1 MKRISPKSLFSL
13 SSSSSSS
20 FSSSPYSILVSHFS
34 TSALSHPSRRQEEES
49 RNVRVSVWWDFENCH
64 LPAGVNVF
72 KVAHSI
78 TAAIRA
84 SGIKGPLT
92 ITAFGDVL
100 QLSRTNQEALSSTGI
115 NIAHVPRGGKNS
127 ADRSLLVDLM
137 YWVSQNPPPA
147 HLFLISGDRDFA
159 SILHRLRMNNYNI
172 LLASPETAP
181 NVLCSAASIMWH
193 WNSLV
198 RGEKLIGRHFNQ
210 PPDGPYGSWYGHYKV
225 PLEDPFLVTERSAC
239 SRIDVVAEIASE
251 SKIRPVP
258 VAEIASESKIR
269 PVPKSVLR
277 QIRQI
282 LNSYPKGISITDL
295 RAELNKGTVSIDKD
309 LFGYGKF
316 SRFLLSMRHILELQ
330 SKGDG
335 QFLVLGVTQKAPE
348 PFESSQGTCRNG
360 EQDLSKSLKLIGG
373 TCRNGEQDLSKSLK
387 LNGEEIHKT
396 GAVDSKSTLLLS
408 PEVNVEKP
416 PRKVQQAPA
425 VSDKAAGMDLLSPEV
440 NVEKHPRKVQQAPAL
455 SDKVADMDLQEPSK
469 EVRKPPPT
477 NKEVVGLV
485 SAQEDAGHLPSV
497 IEQQDS
503 ASQVGFFKKN
513 WQRWFGGKDYQMKS
527 LNIQQKCIDSGDNS
541 KKISHRTPGKL
552 CISGDSLDKTKVEE
566 KFMRS
571 PSPDGDPV
579 HLASPSSSSDK
590 SGHESKV
597 ATSAEPCS
605 DKAATSSG
613 FVHRIWIRCKFW
625 SSSSDSVTLD
635 DQTSEKLNQVDNK
648 SQMHQ
653 EFSKDSFWCDM
664 ESFLDSRRGS
674 AIVSQS
680 RTREQL
686 AQSLQKEG
694 PLILRDLSEGDMLNL
709 VNLLISEKKWVEE
722 CSSQIPPFKYTRSVG
737 TKSSLGHP
745 GAANRL
751 SSIFLVT
758 AAKSNKHKVTERDE
772 ERKVQNISHAGV
784 SGPVINKPSDR
795 SRNDVL
801 ADCQKLV
808 SEILEKYPE
817 GYNLGSFRKL
827 FLERYDYHLDVRK
840 LGYQKLASLIQ
851 IMPGVKIEC
860 TYIVPNVPCG
870 SDPGMFSPD
879 IQEHNCRHPLSN
891 SDSELSQTSKKSDDS
906 DSTWDELGPVSDV
919 SMDRKE
925 GQPVPSSKT
934 VEETKR
940 QPYPDYE
947 PSVSDDEF
955 SDSEEETS
963 TVTRPGRQQ
972 KLGINEEDSS
982 LLQILDSWYS
992 SKENEDSNG
1001 KSENV
1006 NGMADCSTKVIEPS
1020 ASPELASKS
1029 ATLLVNFGKKSRP
1042 QKNYNFVSDTVEN
1055 NKDKLIDGILG
1066 SMKKSGESRVCK
1078 AEG

>member
-1 MKRISPKSLFSL
+1 MKPISPKTLFSL
-13 SSSSSSS
+13 L
-20 FSSSPYSILVSHFS
+20 FLFLFVVSLFDS
-34 TSALSHPSRRQEEES
+34 
-49 RNVRVSVWWDFENCH
+49 H
-64 LPAGVNVF
+64 LPFLDICSESPVAATRGGIAECEGFGVVGFRELQFACRCQCLQGRSLHYCGDQGQWNQG
-72 KVAHSI
+72 APYYHRLRRRG
-78 TAAIRA
+78 AALQDQ
-84 SGIKGPLT
+84 SGG
-92 ITAFGDVL
+92 AFVHRD
-100 QLSRTNQEALSSTGI
+100 QHCSR
-115 NIAHVPRGGKNS
+115 GKNS

-210 PPDGPYGSWYGHYKV
+210 PPDGPYGSC
-225 PLEDPFLVTERSAC
+225 E
-239 SRIDVVAEIASE
+239 VAEIASE
-251 SKIRPVP
+251 CKICPVP

-309 LFGYGKF
+309 LYGYGKF
-316 SRFLLSMRHILELQ
+316 SRFLFSMQHILELQ

-348 PFESSQGTCRNG
+348 PFESS
-360 EQDLSKSLKLIGG
+360 
-373 TCRNGEQDLSKSLK
+373 
-387 LNGEEIHKT
+387 
-396 GAVDSKSTLLLS
+396 
-408 PEVNVEKP
+408 PVNVEKP

-425 VSDKAAGMDLLSPEV
+425 VSDKVAGMDLLSPEV
-440 NVEKHPRKVQQAPAL
+440 NVEKPTRKVQQAPAL
-455 SDKVADMDLQEPSK
+455 SDKVADMDPQEPSK
-469 EVRKPPPT
+469 EVQKPPQLT
-477 NKEVVGLV
+477 
-485 SAQEDAGHLPSV
+485 
-497 IEQQDS
+497 
-503 ASQVGFFKKN
+503 
-513 WQRWFGGKDYQMKS
+513 KS
-527 LNIQQKCIDSGDNS
+527 LLN
-541 KKISHRTPGKL
+541 RT
-552 CISGDSLDKTKVEE
+552 
-566 KFMRS
+566 
-571 PSPDGDPV
+571 
-579 HLASPSSSSDK
+579 
-590 SGHESKV
+590 ESKV
-597 ATSAEPCS
+597 ATRPEPPS
-605 DKAATSSG
+605 DKAGTSS
-613 FVHRIWIRCKFW
+613 
-625 SSSSDSVTLD
+625 
-635 DQTSEKLNQVDNK
+635 EKNG
-648 SQMHQ
+648 
-653 EFSKDSFWCDM
+653 W
-664 ESFLDSRRGS
+664 
-674 AIVSQS
+674 
-680 RTREQL
+680 
-686 AQSLQKEG
+686 
-694 PLILRDLSEGDMLNL
+694 
-709 VNLLISEKKWVEE
+709 KK
-722 CSSQIPPFKYTRSVG
+722 CPSQIPPFQIYSISW
-737 TKSSLGHP
+737 TKSSLGH
-745 GAANRL
+745 L
-751 SSIFLVT
+751 VQQISELYLLVT
-758 AAKSNKHKVTERDE
+758 AAKSNKQKKVTEHDE

-851 IMPGVKIEC
+851 VMPGVKIES
-860 TYIVPNVPCG
+860 TYIVPSSNVPCG
-870 SDPGMFSPD
+870 SDLGMFSPD
-879 IQEHNCRHPLSN
+879 IQEDNSCHPLSN
-891 SDSELSQTSKKSDDS
+891 SDSELSETPRKSDDS
-906 DSTWDELGPVSDV
+906 DSTWDELGPISDI
-919 SMDRKE
+919 SLDRKE
-925 GQPVPSSKT
+925 VQPVPSSKA

-963 TVTRPGRQQ
+963 TLTRPGRQG
-972 KLGINEEDSS
+972 KLGINKEESS

-992 SKENEDSNG
+992 SKENEDSKG

-1006 NGMADCSTKVIEPS
+1006 NGMVDCSTNVVEPS

-1029 ATLLVNFGKKSRP
+1029 AKLLDNFGKKSRP
-1042 QKNYNFVSDTVEN
+1042 QKNYDFVSDTVEN

-1066 SMKKSGESRVCK
+1066 SLKKSVTSMASAQLNIPDKALLVKLYRDELAKKRATTAATSKKKQAAGKSKERAPVVLEEIVESLPKKSPLTKRQKRDSTIDRQNKAVSGSEEKSIAMTFEPDSSMKLLSFGISSFKEPTKFLDKSYQFLLPANDLFLKGKKMEDAFNTGILSSFQGADDEVDAGGVDKSPRNGENLDA
-1078 AEG
+1078 AEGQNAAAGAGSIQKDASLV

>member
-1 MKRISPKSLFSL
+1 MKPISPKTLFSL

-20 FSSSPYSILVSHFS
+20 FSLSPYSILVSHFS
-34 TSALSHPSRRQEEES
+34 TAALSHPSRRYEEES

-239 SRIDVVAEIASE
+239 SRIDEVAEIASE
-251 SKIRPVP
+251 SNIRPVP
-258 VAEIASESKIR
+258 VAESASESKIR
-269 PVPKSVLR
+269 PVPKSILW

-309 LFGYGKF
+309 LYGYGKF

-348 PFESSQGTCRNG
+348 PFESSP
-360 EQDLSKSLKLIGG
+360 G

-387 LNGEEIHKT
+387 LNGEGRHKN
-396 GAVDSKSTLLLS
+396 GAVDSKSTFLLS

-416 PRKVQQAPA
+416 PRKVLQGPA
-425 VSDKAAGMDLLSPEV
+425 VSDKVAGMDLLSPEV
-440 NVEKHPRKVQQAPAL
+440 NVEKPPRKVLQAPAL
-455 SDKVADMDLQEPSK
+455 SDKVADMDPQEPSK
-469 EVRKPPPT
+469 EVQNPPPID
-477 NKEVVGLV
+477 KEVVEPV
-485 SAQEDAGHLPSV
+485 SPQEDAGHLPSV

-503 ASQVGFFKKN
+503 ASQVGFFKKM
-513 WQRWFGGKDYQMKS
+513 WQRWFGGKDSQMKS
-527 LNIQQKCIDSGDNS
+527 LNLQQKCIDSGDNS
-541 KKISHRTPGKL
+541 EKISHSTPEKL
-552 CISGDSLDKTKVEE
+552 CISGDSLDKTKFEE
-566 KFMRS
+566 KCMRS
-571 PSPDGDPV
+571 PSPDADPV
-579 HLASPSSSSDK
+579 HLASLSSSSDK
-590 SGHESKV
+590 SRHESKV

-613 FVHRIWIRCKFW
+613 FVHRILIRCKFC
-625 SSSSDSVTLD
+625 SSSSDSITLD
-635 DQTSEKLNQVDNK
+635 DQTSEKLNQVDSN

-664 ESFLDSRRGS
+664 ESFLDSPRGS
-674 AIVSQS
+674 AFVSQS
-680 RTREQL
+680 RTREQM

-694 PLILRDLSEGDMLNL
+694 PLILRDLCEGDMLNL

-722 CSSQIPPFKYTRSVG
+722 CPSQIPPFKYTRSVG
-737 TKSSLGHP
+737 TKSSLGNP

-758 AAKSNKHKVTERDE
+758 AAKSNRQKVTERDE

-795 SRNDVL
+795 SRNDIL

-851 IMPGVKIEC
+851 IMPGVKIES
-860 TYIVPNVPCG
+860 TYIVPSSNVPRG

-879 IQEHNCRHPLSN
+879 IQEDNSRHPLSN

-919 SMDRKE
+919 SLDRKE
-925 GQPVPSSKT
+925 VQPVPRSKA
-934 VEETKR
+934 VDETER
-940 QPYPDYE
+940 QSYPDYE

-963 TVTRPGRQQ
+963 TVTRPGRQR

-992 SKENEDSNG
+992 SKENEDCKG
-1001 KSENV
+1001 QSENV
-1006 NGMADCSTKVIEPS
+1006 NGMVDCSTNVVEPS

-1029 ATLLVNFGKKSRP
+1029 ATLLDNFGKKSRP

-1066 SMKKSGESRVCK
+1066 SLKKSGVSRVCK

>member
-1 MKRISPKSLFSL
+1 MKPISPKTLLSL

-20 FSSSPYSILVSHFS
+20 FSLSPYSILVSHFS
-34 TSALSHPSRRQEEES
+34 TSALSHPLRRHEEGS
-49 RNVRVSVWWDFENCH
+49 RNVRVSVWWDFENCN
-64 LPAGVNVF
+64 LPVGVNVF

-92 ITAFGDVL
+92 ITAFGDVV

-225 PLEDPFLVTERSAC
+225 PLEDPFLFTERSAC
-239 SRIDVVAEIASE
+239 SRIGEVAEITSE
-251 SKIRPVP
+251 CKIRPVP

-295 RAELNKGTVSIDKD
+295 RAELNNSTVSIDKD
-309 LFGYGKF
+309 LYGYGKF

-348 PFESSQGTCRNG
+348 PFESSPGTCRNV
-360 EQDLSKSLKLIGG
+360 
-373 TCRNGEQDLSKSLK
+373 EQDLSKSLK
-387 LNGEEIHKT
+387 LNGEERHKN
-396 GAVDSKSTLLLS
+396 GAVDSKSTLMLSTEVNVEKPPRKVQQAPAVSDKVASMDLLS

-425 VSDKAAGMDLLSPEV
+425 
-440 NVEKHPRKVQQAPAL
+440 L
-455 SDKVADMDLQEPSK
+455 SDKVADMDPQEPSK
-469 EVRKPPPT
+469 EVQKPPPT
-477 NKEVVGLV
+477 DKELVEPV
-485 SAQEDAGHLPSV
+485 SAQEDAGHPPSV

-503 ASQVGFFKKN
+503 ATQVGFFKKN
-513 WQRWFGGKDYQMKS
+513 WQRWFGGKDSQMKS
-527 LNIQQKCIDSGDNS
+527 LNIQQKCIVSGDNS
-541 KKISHRTPGKL
+541 EKISHSTPKKL
-552 CISGDSLDKTKVEE
+552 CISGDSLDEKKVE
-566 KFMRS
+566 KCMRS
-571 PSPDGDPV
+571 PSPDADPV
-579 HLASPSSSSDK
+579 HLASLSSSSDK

-597 ATSAEPCS
+597 ATSAEPRI

-613 FVHRIWIRCKFW
+613 FIHRILIRCKFW
-625 SSSSDSVTLD
+625 SSSSDPVTLD
-635 DQTSEKLNQVDNK
+635 DQTSEKLNQVDNN

-664 ESFLDSRRGS
+664 ESFLDSARGS
-674 AIVSQS
+674 DIVSQS
-680 RTREQL
+680 RTREQM

-722 CSSQIPPFKYTRSVG
+722 CPSQIPPFKYTRSVG

-745 GAANRL
+745 VAANRL

-758 AAKSNKHKVTERDE
+758 AAKSNKQKVTERDE
-772 ERKVQNISHAGV
+772 ERNVQNISHAGV
-784 SGPVINKPSDR
+784 SGHKPSDR

-817 GYNLGSFRKL
+817 GYNLGSLRKL
-827 FLERYDYHLDVRK
+827 FLETYDYHLDVRK

-851 IMPGVKIEC
+851 VMPGVKIES
-860 TYIVPNVPCG
+860 TYIVPSSNVPRG
-870 SDPGMFSPD
+870 SDLGIFSPD
-879 IQEHNCRHPLSN
+879 IQEDNSCHPLSN
-891 SDSELSQTSKKSDDS
+891 SDSELSETSKKSDDS
-906 DSTWDELGPVSDV
+906 DSTWDELGPISDIRL
-919 SMDRKE
+919 DRKE
-925 GQPVPSSKT
+925 VQPVPSSKA

-963 TVTRPGRQQ
+963 TVTRAGRQG
-972 KLGINEEDSS
+972 KLGINEEESS

-992 SKENEDSNG
+992 SKENEDSKG

-1006 NGMADCSTKVIEPS
+1006 NGMVDCSTNVVEPS
-1020 ASPELASKS
+1020 ASPELSSKS
-1029 ATLLVNFGKKSRP
+1029 ATLLENFGKKSRP
-1042 QKNYNFVSDTVEN
+1042 QKNYDFVSDTVEN

-1066 SMKKSGESRVCK
+1066 SLKKSGESRVCK